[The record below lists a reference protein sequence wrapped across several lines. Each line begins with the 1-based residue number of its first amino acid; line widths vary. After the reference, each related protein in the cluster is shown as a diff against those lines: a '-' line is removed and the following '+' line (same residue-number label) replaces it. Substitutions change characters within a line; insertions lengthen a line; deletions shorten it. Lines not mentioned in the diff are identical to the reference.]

1 MLLMS
6 MTDRAE
12 AYVGPHNHPVSWFPH
27 ESEVPARCIVEV
39 ASAWL
44 EAHGMPECSLAKVL
58 GTNGLYL
65 MDLTECRT
73 LTSAKLTTNH
83 EGVTLVDARLS
94 PVHLVLETPADTV
107 LLILHGLDVQG
118 FVLRA
123 CFKL

>member
-1 MLLMS
+1 MMSMS

-12 AYVGPHNHPVSWFPH
+12 AYVGSNGHPVSWFPN
-27 ESEVPARCIVEV
+27 ESEVPARCIVEI

-44 EAHGMPECSLAKVL
+44 EAHGMPECSLAKVM

-73 LTSAKLTTNH
+73 LTSAKLVTNH

-107 LLILHGLDVQG
+107 LLILHGLSVQG
-118 FVLRA
+118 FVLSSNL
-123 CFKL
+123 KL